1 MQVEKSRCPSIHLKG
16 LRQQDHGSMNVYI
29 LSSLHVKQKQMIKKA
44 FDLIKKKTE
53 LEWDEL
59 QAQM

>member
-1 MQVEKSRCPSIHLKG
+1 
-16 LRQQDHGSMNVYI
+16 MNVYI
-29 LSSLHVKQKQMIKKA
+29 LNSLHAKQKQMIKKA